1 VEIIFIWLL
10 QVHPLLHQKEFVQ
23 QLNRF
28 CKNLKCNKQIIN
40 QRKDANHCSKNCAK
54 YTYKLKNIEKFK
66 QYFNEYNKVYIVKNA
81 DKLKAYR
88 KEYNAKTKDIRKVKS
103 KIYRENNKELIKQLS
118 HNYHKN
124 NADLI
129 SIKKKVYREQNKDK
143 IKATIKNWYNKN
155 YHRYLVAKAKRR
167 ALLKQ
172 ALPKFADLK
181 KIREIYKD
189 CPKGFHVDHIIP
201 LNSKLVCGLHVEW
214 NLQYLPAKDNLS
226 KSNKLI

>member
-1 VEIIFIWLL
+1 M
-10 QVHPLLHQKEFVQ
+10 Q

-28 CKNLKCNKQIIN
+28 CKNPKCNKQIIN

-66 QYFNEYNKVYIVKNA
+66 QYFNEYNKIYIVKNA

-103 KIYRENNKELIKQLS
+103 KMYRENNKELIKQLS

-124 NADLI
+124 NADKI
-129 SIKKKVYREQNKDK
+129 SAKKKIYREHNKEK
-143 IKATIKNWYNKN
+143 IRKVIKTWYQANRD
-155 YHRYLVAKAKRR
+155 RYKSYKAKRR
-167 ALLKQ
+167 FLEKNAF
-172 ALPKFADLK
+172 PVFADLK

-226 KSNKLI
+226 KSNKLII

>member
-1 VEIIFIWLL
+1 MAS
-10 QVHPLLHQKEFVQ
+10 KEYF
-23 QLNRF
+23 
-28 CKNLKCNKQIIN
+28 KAYNLKNKDYLREYRRQYYIIN
-40 QRKDANHCSKNCAK
+40 KKDRS
-54 YTYKLKNIEKFK
+54 I
-66 QYFNEYNKVYIVKNA
+66 
-81 DKLKAYR
+81 
-88 KEYNAKTKDIRKVKS
+88 KS

-129 SIKKKVYREQNKDK
+129 SLKKKVYREQNKDK

-181 KIREIYKD
+181 KIREIYLN
-189 CPKGFHVDHIIP
+189 CPVGYHVDHIVP
-201 LNSKLVCGLHVEW
+201 LQGKNVCGLHVEW
-214 NLQYLPAKDNLS
+214 NLQYLTPYDNKS
-226 KSNKLI
+226 KSNKLII

>member
-1 VEIIFIWLL
+1 MAS
-10 QVHPLLHQKEFVQ
+10 KEYFQ
-23 QLNRF
+23 EY
-28 CKNLKCNKQIIN
+28 NLKNKN
-40 QRKDANHCSKNCAK
+40 YLRE
-54 YTYKLKNIEKFK
+54 YRK
-66 QYFNEYNKVYIVKNA
+66 QYYIKNK
-81 DKLKAYR
+81 
-88 KEYNAKTKDIRKVKS
+88 KERSIKS
-103 KIYRENNKELIKQLS
+103 KIYRENNKDFIKQLS

-129 SIKKKVYREQNKDK
+129 SLKKKVYREQNKDK

-189 CPKGFHVDHIIP
+189 CPKGFHVDHIVP
-201 LNSKLVCGLHVEW
+201 LQGKNVCGLHVEW
-214 NLQYLPAKDNLS
+214 NLQYLTPYDNLV
-226 KSNKLI
+226 KSNKLIIW

>member
-1 VEIIFIWLL
+1 MLFKI
-10 QVHPLLHQKEFVQ
+10 
-23 QLNRF
+23 
-28 CKNLKCNKQIIN
+28 CKNPKCNKQIIN

-54 YTYKLKNIEKFK
+54 KTYKLRNAEKFK
-66 QYFNEYNKVYIVKNA
+66 QYFNKYNKVYIVKNA

-103 KIYRENNKELIKQLS
+103 KIYRDNNKDLIKKLS

-129 SIKKKVYREQNKDK
+129 SVKKKVYREQNKDK

-172 ALPKFADLK
+172 TLPKFADLK

-226 KSNKLI
+226 KSNKLII

>member
-1 VEIIFIWLL
+1 MAS
-10 QVHPLLHQKEFVQ
+10 KEYFQ
-23 QLNRF
+23 EY
-28 CKNLKCNKQIIN
+28 NLKNKN
-40 QRKDANHCSKNCAK
+40 YLRE
-54 YTYKLKNIEKFK
+54 YRK
-66 QYFNEYNKVYIVKNA
+66 QYYIKNK
-81 DKLKAYR
+81 
-88 KEYNAKTKDIRKVKS
+88 KERSIKS
-103 KIYRENNKELIKQLS
+103 KIYRENNKDFIKQLS

-129 SIKKKVYREQNKDK
+129 SLKKKVYREQNKDK

-189 CPKGFHVDHIIP
+189 CPKGFHVDHIVP
-201 LNSKLVCGLHVEW
+201 LQGKNVCGLHVEW
-214 NLQYLPAKDNLS
+214 NLQYLTPYDNLV
-226 KSNKLI
+226 KSNKLII

>member
-1 VEIIFIWLL
+1 M
-10 QVHPLLHQKEFVQ
+10 PSKE
-23 QLNRF
+23 
-28 CKNLKCNKQIIN
+28 
-40 QRKDANHCSKNCAK
+40 
-54 YTYKLKNIEKFK
+54 
-66 QYFNEYNKVYIVKNA
+66 YF
-81 DKLKAYR
+81 
-88 KEYNAKTKDIRKVKS
+88 KEYNLKNKDYLIEYRKQYYIKNKKERSIKS

-124 NADLI
+124 NANKI
-129 SIKKKVYREQNKDK
+129 SVKKKIYREQNKDK
-143 IKATIKNWYNKN
+143 IKITIKNWYNKN

-226 KSNKLI
+226 KSNKLII